1 VIDVTRGGK
10 PMVSEDT
17 RQPCAQRMGDDETDE
32 RCAQRMGT
40 CQPLWH
46 RSCARRTMSALN
58 GPRRS
63 RDAHTSA
70 HEILVATTLDF
81 PRGPQGAEVPARPIE
96 ICESKRAGCLRVY
109 GSGRERPRHTHR
121 AYRECPRA
129 GCARSTLLDGRRAVF
144 SSCARFDPRSASKRA
159 LHQRKGAMTDDR

>member
-32 RCAQRMGT
+32 RCAQRMST

-63 RDAHTSA
+63 RERYNAS
-70 HEILVATTLDF
+70 HEILASVSLMVASSTLARVATTSDF

-96 ICESKRAGCLRVY
+96 ICESCCSLCVRVY
-109 GSGRERPRHTHR
+109 ESRRVSTRPCAQRMTTKGQHR
-121 AYRECPRA
+121 
-129 GCARSTLLDGRRAVF
+129 
-144 SSCARFDPRSASKRA
+144 
-159 LHQRKGAMTDDR
+159 